1 MTLAALEMCMV
12 AIQLAICTQL
22 GILCIQL
29 SHLYSAP
36 KLLEKVS
43 FKLGHNMN
51 AVFSPLKKKSSGEG
65 GTGIRVRRWENVRVY

>member
-1 MTLAALEMCMV
+1 MV
-12 AIQLAICTQL
+12 AMQLAICMQL
-22 GILCIQL
+22 GSLCVQL

-51 AVFSPLKKKSSGEG
+51 AVFSPGLKKKRVVG
-65 GTGIRVRRWENVRVY
+65 GGAGIRVRRWEKC